1 MPDQP
6 RAKKSA
12 KQRRPAGSGRKA
24 KHSRQHRSLWRRFC
38 GWLSLLFKRRRQV
51 AEPGKPANKAAVS
64 LARLRI
70 RKNRTLAEW
79 KQLRRLTT
87 TLVKA
92 HLAEQQPIPAIK
104 KLTLALLEDPQHEP
118 YHELLRQAV
127 EQRHRRRLKP
137 GEQDPWGVMAK
148 DLRAEVVKLEALSA
162 YVDELELLLDEAG
175 VPTLASPV
183 RSGKKKRE
191 EAGSQAGG

>member
-1 MPDQP
+1 
-6 RAKKSA
+6 
-12 KQRRPAGSGRKA
+12 
-24 KHSRQHRSLWRRFC
+24 
-38 GWLSLLFKRRRQV
+38 LSLLFKRRRQV
-51 AEPGKPANKAAVS
+51 AEPGQPANKAAVA
-64 LARLRI
+64 LARLRK

-79 KQLRRLTT
+79 KQLRRRTT

-162 YVDELELLLDEAG
+162 YVDELEHLLDQAG
-175 VPTLASPV
+175 VPSSAALAPGKRRKKSKNPHPV
-183 RSGKKKRE
+183 SE
-191 EAGSQAGG
+191 VLQS